1 MWSMEVIFWCQIAVV
16 LLSCCCRVAV
26 VLLSWSQMLTI
37 KILRMSEFKKGIREN
52 V

>member
-1 MWSMEVIFWCQIAVV
+1 MWSMEVIFWCQI
-16 LLSCCCRVAV
+16 AV